1 MGKGELV
8 PDEITIGMVQD
19 RLSKPDCNA
28 GAMLD
33 GFPRTPAQADALAAF
48 LSENAG
54 KIQCVPFINVS
65 SKELIE
71 RLSGRW
77 TCKAEGHVFHT
88 KYKPPKVERV
98 CDIDGSPLYQRKDD
112 KPETVKQRIEVY
124 FKQTAPLIDYYK
136 EKGLLQE
143 IDGEAPIEE
152 VTQALMNVV
161 ACKTD

>member
-1 MGKGELV
+1 
-8 PDEITIGMVQD
+8 
-19 RLSKPDCNA
+19 
-28 GAMLD
+28 MLD
-33 GFPRTPAQADALAAF
+33 GFPRTPAQADALATF
-48 LSENAG
+48 LEEHGG

-65 SKELIE
+65 SNELVE

-77 TCKAEGHVFHT
+77 TCKAEGHVFHA
-88 KYKPPKVERV
+88 KYKPPKVEGV

-143 IDGEAPIEE
+143 IDGELPIEE
-152 VTQALMNVV
+152 VTQALMKVV